1 MKFFTKKK
9 KAGWLAINSNEQGT
23 CIAHVLNNGNGKP
36 AIQLAALES
45 ESLKK
50 NADCKILAA
59 NLHFERHHCA
69 LLLNYGEYQLLQIE
83 KPNVPAEELKQA
95 TRWKIKDNIDYPVD
109 QATMDV
115 IDIPTDPSNN
125 RRQANIYVAAARNEL
140 IADYMQRLV
149 DFSDADLEA
158 IDIPELA
165 QRNIAAYLEQ
175 ENRGLAMLSLSESSG
190 LLTFTSG
197 GELYYSRST
206 DLGYKQIHHEVNS
219 DSKSANFERVSLI
232 IQRSLD
238 NFERQVPYVNI
249 NRLVLAP
256 FPGREDF
263 YDYLK
268 TSLYIQV
275 DRFDLSEIFDI
286 DPVVDLGD
294 LAMQATLLPVL
305 GAALRRDNS

>member
-1 MKFFTKKK
+1 M
-9 KAGWLAINSNEQGT
+9 AISTSEQGT
-23 CIAHVLNNGNGKP
+23 CIAHVLNNGNKKP
-36 AIQLAALES
+36 TVQLAALEK
-45 ESLKK
+45 ESLKN

-59 NLHFERHHCA
+59 NLHFSHHHCS
-69 LLLNYGEYQLLQIE
+69 LLLNYGEYQLVQIE

-95 TRWKIKDNIDYPVD
+95 TRWKLKDSIDYPVD
-109 QATMDV
+109 QATIDV
-115 IDIPTDPSNN
+115 IDIPTDPDNN
-125 RRQANIYVAAARNEL
+125 RRQANIYVATARNDL

-165 QRNIAAYLEQ
+165 QRNIAIYLEQ
-175 ENRGLAMLSLSESSG
+175 ENRGLAMLSLSESNG

-206 DLGYKQIHHEVNS
+206 EVGYKQIDNEAS
-219 DSKSANFERVSLI
+219 SESKSDTFERLSLA

-238 NFERQVPYVNI
+238 NFERQVPYVSI

-263 YDYLK
+263 YDFLK
-268 TSLYIQV
+268 TSLYVQIDQ
-275 DRFDLSEIFDI
+275 FDLSEIFDI
-286 DPVVDLGD
+286 DAVVDMGD
-294 LAMQATLLPVL
+294 LAMQASLLPVL
-305 GAALRRDNS
+305 GAALRENKS

>member
-9 KAGWLAINSNEQGT
+9 KPGWMAISTSEQGT
-23 CIAHVLNNGNGKP
+23 CIAHVLNNGNKKP
-36 AIQLAALES
+36 TVQLAALEK
-45 ESLKK
+45 ESLKN

-59 NLHFERHHCA
+59 NLHFSHHHCS
-69 LLLNYGEYQLLQIE
+69 LLLNYGEYQLVQIE

-95 TRWKIKDNIDYPVD
+95 TRWKLKDSIDYPVD
-109 QATMDV
+109 QATIDV
-115 IDIPTDPSNN
+115 IDIPTDPDNN
-125 RRQANIYVAAARNEL
+125 RRQANIYVATARNDL

-149 DFSDADLEA
+149 DFSAADLEA

-165 QRNIAAYLEQ
+165 QRNIAIYLEQ
-175 ENRGLAMLSLSESSG
+175 ENRGLAMLSLSESNG

-206 DLGYKQIHHEVNS
+206 EVGYKQIDNEAS
-219 DSKSANFERVSLI
+219 SESKSDTFERLSLA

-238 NFERQVPYVNI
+238 NFERQVPYVSI

-263 YDYLK
+263 YDFLK
-268 TSLYIQV
+268 TSLYVQIDQ
-275 DRFDLSEIFDI
+275 FDLSEIFDI
-286 DPVVDLGD
+286 DAVVDMGD
-294 LAMQATLLPVL
+294 LAMQASLLPVL
-305 GAALRRDNS
+305 GAALRENKS